1 MTGDASRGPPTR
13 HTSRPGWEAELAHRD
28 ANAGHRRRS
37 RPAQRSCAATRRL
50 SLAQT
55 PLLAVLIVVGLVAH
69 FPAWLWII
77 FGVFLVLV
85 IGNLV
90 VMTVR
95 IGRFERAERA
105 GSLS

>member
-1 MTGDASRGPPTR
+1 MGSRARAQRRQRRAPPPKPTR
-13 HTSRPGWEAELAHRD
+13 SAQL
-28 ANAGHRRRS
+28 RR
-37 RPAQRSCAATRRL
+37 TRRL